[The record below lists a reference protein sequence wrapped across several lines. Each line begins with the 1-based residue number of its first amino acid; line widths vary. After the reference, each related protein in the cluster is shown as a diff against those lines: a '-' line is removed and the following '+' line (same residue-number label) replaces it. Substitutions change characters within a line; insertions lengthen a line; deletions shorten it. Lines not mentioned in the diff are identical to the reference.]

1 MLRCGIGIDMRPF
14 DDGRE
19 LVLGGTKIE
28 NQSGLAGGFDA
39 DVVSLAVC
47 DAVLGAANLGDV
59 NYLFAP
65 DDDKYKDFSGL
76 KLLEFIR
83 IKLAKTMF
91 VIENIDISLLCNMF
105 DITPYKTYMAINIAR
120 ALDME
125 PSRISIKSSSPLCNL
140 LTSEKAGIS
149 AVCVCSLFEFEFE
162 EEEEEPEVV
171 DGDEEYYE

>member
-1 MLRCGIGIDMRPF
+1 MIRCGIGLDMRPF
-14 DDGRE
+14 DDSRE

-39 DVVSLAVC
+39 DVVSLAIC

-65 DDDKYKDFSGL
+65 DDAKYKDFSGL

-83 IKLAKTMF
+83 IKLAKTSF
-91 VIENIDISLLCNMF
+91 VIENIDISVLCNKF

-120 ALDME
+120 ALEIE
-125 PSRISIKSSSPLCNL
+125 PARISIKSGSTHLQSAGLGKSRNL
-140 LTSEKAGIS
+140 GPMR
-149 AVCVCSLFEFEFE
+149 LFIIRI
-162 EEEEEPEVV
+162 
-171 DGDEEYYE
+171 